1 MALDLDT
8 GKVRWSRQVGQDIF
22 VPGCGSPLVAGVD
35 APKPAHLN
43 RSAHEIIDE
52 EPQRL
57 HDRLKSY
64 VEIDSRLYAPARKRF
79 KVTKEQ
85 FDLKPDPLVLPGAGD
100 LTFYER
106 LQSFFQ
112 DSPQERKARLTR
124 RLTILKHYTRDLF
137 GAIS

>member
-1 MALDLDT
+1 MAIL
-8 GKVRWSRQVGQDIF
+8 VQV
-22 VPGCGSPLVAGVD
+22 VGVD
-35 APKPAHLN
+35 APKSAHVN

-52 EPQRL
+52 EPLRL

-64 VEIDSRLYAPARKRF
+64 VEIDSRLYDHARKRF
-79 KVTKEQ
+79 QVTKEQ
-85 FDLKPDPLVLPGAGD
+85 WDLKLDPLALPGTGD

-112 DSPQERKARLTR
+112 EAPQERKARLAR
-124 RLTILKHYTRDLF
+124 RLIILKHCTRDLF